1 MSSFDRILVFG
12 IGTMGSGIAFDLA
25 NHGKTVYVH
34 NHRLTQE
41 RMKRIQAIAKNQ
53 LEKGF
58 ITQEKMLDI
67 MQKVIPIDSLENVSH
82 SFDLAIEATS
92 EDFHIKKEVLKEI
105 EKSCG
110 IHTVIATNTSSLSIR
125 ELASVLQDSGRLFGM
140 HFFNPPYRMPLTE
153 LIILDKTPSQTI
165 EKAKHF
171 LTEIKK
177 TWVEVKDSTGFIVNR
192 LLFTMI
198 NEACLLLEEGA
209 GTVHDI
215 DTAMKLGAG
224 YPMGPFELADFV
236 GIDVSV
242 KIMESLEST
251 FGEGHKPRPILY
263 EMLNSGKLGRK
274 SKNGFYNY

>member
-1 MSSFDRILVFG
+1 MTSFDRILVFG

-25 NHGKTVYVH
+25 NNGKTVYVH
-34 NHRLTQE
+34 NHRLTEE
-41 RMKRIQAIAKNQ
+41 RIKRIQAIAKKQ

-58 ITQEKMLDI
+58 ITQEKVIDI
-67 MQKVIPIDSLENVSH
+67 MQKVIPIDSLEDVSH
-82 SFDLAIEATS
+82 SFDLAIETTS

-105 EKSCG
+105 ENSCG

-125 ELASVLQDSGRLFGM
+125 ELASVLQDSGRLIGM

-153 LIILDKTPSQTI
+153 LIVLDETPSQTI

-242 KIMESLEST
+242 KIMESLERT
-251 FGEGHKPRPILY
+251 FGEGHKPCSILY